1 MIDMDE
7 FCKYYPDIPS
17 VLSELKNKLS
27 HCRAELSDSL
37 FKFIERRIDYFEY
50 RYNFLNLPITETDYI
65 ELLKLEKK
73 LCSKEKLS
81 NLTIQKHEEDV
92 TNESGFKVSYSDNG
106 PSYSYKYCIL
116 ASVTYSKN
124 KALIEKCKEYSST
137 QPFSKKFYIYKKWLP
152 ELKEHAIYCDNKK
165 TIEEITDFIT
175 NKLGGSVR
183 TI

>member
-1 MIDMDE
+1 MIDMNE

-17 VLSELKNKLS
+17 ILSELKKNLS
-27 HCRAELSDSL
+27 HYKSELSDSL
-37 FKFIERRIDYFEY
+37 FKFIKGRIDYFEY
-50 RYNFLNLPITETDYI
+50 RYNFLNLPVTESDYI

-73 LCSKEKLS
+73 LGSKEKLS
-81 NLTIQKHEEDV
+81 NLTIQKREEDV
-92 TNESGFKVSYSDNG
+92 KNEIGFKVSYSDNG
-106 PSYSYKYCIL
+106 PTYSYRYCIL
-116 ASVTYSKN
+116 ASVTYSQN

-137 QPFSKKFYIYKKWLP
+137 QPSSKKFYIYKKWLP

-165 TIEEITDFIT
+165 AIEEITDFIT